1 MCEIKDFQMVKCQC
15 HKCKKVFEYTELS
28 DDVHCRHL
36 SPCCGSSY
44 HVLDADLDSFFD
56 KYLYVNTDKR
66 YYEYKF

>member
-1 MCEIKDFQMVKCQC
+1 MCEIKDSKIVKCQC
-15 HKCKKVFEYTELS
+15 HKCKKVFEYTDLS
-28 DDVHCRHL
+28 DDVYNRHL
-36 SPCCGSSY
+36 SPCCKSSY